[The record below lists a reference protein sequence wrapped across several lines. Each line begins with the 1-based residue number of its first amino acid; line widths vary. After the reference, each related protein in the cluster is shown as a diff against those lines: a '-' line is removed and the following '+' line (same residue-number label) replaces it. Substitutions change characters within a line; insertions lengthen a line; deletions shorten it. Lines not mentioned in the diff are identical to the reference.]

1 MVAQRELE
9 KWVKDVGIVAI
20 QREGTLLFDCGDP
33 MDPELESRPSSQQQD
48 LSKLEI
54 RNGEIVLDWNYDGYG
69 EESFGSI
76 ADLDKRWLHVL
87 NNGLEG

>member
-1 MVAQRELE
+1 MVTQDELQ
-9 KWVKDVGIVAI
+9 KWIKDAGIAAI
-20 QREGTLLFDCGDP
+20 RSNNTWLFDCGDP
-33 MDPELESRPSSQQQD
+33 MDPELLNQQQD

-69 EESFGSI
+69 EENFGSI

-87 NNGLEG
+87 NNGLDG